1 MIKAI
6 IFDWNGV
13 IIDDLE
19 AQARANCDIIQALGG
34 RKVSLKTWFEEITQ
48 DWKIFFMKY
57 GVKKADIFK
66 VLPMMDKYYPKY
78 SDYIKIGK
86 NTKNALKNLKNK
98 NIILG
103 VLSGTNKKG
112 ILDNINKFS
121 LEGLFS
127 FIISGEDVKN
137 LKPHPEGLLAA
148 IEKCGVPA
156 NEIIYV
162 DDMPTMFEKAKKLG
176 LITVGF
182 KSKLKCD
189 LSEADFVIEDIS
201 EILNI
206 IKKVNHLAK

>member
-13 IIDDLE
+13 VFEDLD
-19 AQARANCDIIQALGG
+19 AVARANCDIIEVLGG
-34 RKVSLKTWFEEITQ
+34 KKITPEIWFKEFTQ
-48 DWKIFFMKY
+48 DWKLFFMKY
-57 GVKKADIFK
+57 GVKEDDISK
-66 VLPMMDKYYPKY
+66 VLPLMEKYYPKY
-78 SDYIKIGK
+78 SAYIKIGK
-86 NTKNALKNLKNK
+86 STKTTLEKLKSK

-103 VLSGTNKKG
+103 VLSSTNKK
-112 ILDNINKFS
+112 NIEESINRFS

-127 FIISGEDVKN
+127 FVISGEDVKN
-137 LKPHPEGLLAA
+137 SKPHPEGLILA

-156 NEIIYV
+156 NEIIYI
-162 DDMPTMFEKAKKLG
+162 DDMPTMFGEAKKLG

-189 LSEADFVIEDIS
+189 LSEADFAIEDIP

-206 IKKVNHLAK
+206 IKNNN